1 MQYFKPLTLA
11 LAVASLFSQSSSF
24 ADALAQPL
32 PFAQNWSNTA
42 QITTSDDWNS
52 VPGIVGYRGDGL
64 TAATGTDPQT
74 ILADGTATPVDV
86 NANQAAPNA
95 FTTGGVAEFE
105 LADPVVALQGSGTAD
120 APFILIHLNTGGM
133 QGIRVAYDLRDIDGS
148 ADNAVQPVALQ
159 YRVGNS
165 GNFSN
170 VPSAFVAD
178 ASSGPGLASL
188 VTPVSVT
195 LPADADNQPLLE
207 LRIIMTNAAGSDEW
221 VGIDNLS
228 VTGASGGAFNQAI
241 VATCPAGVAA
251 AQGTASSFTLNATD
265 ADSVVNAATITSGA
279 VPGIALGAFTPAVG
293 DGGVASAS
301 LDVAASVAAGDYP
314 LQIAFGNNEVQNATC
329 SIVVAV
335 AAITPIPAIQGS
347 GALSPRLGQTL
358 LTQGVVT
365 DRTNNGFFMQDETGD
380 GDDATSDGIFVYTGD
395 APTVNVG
402 ERLRLSAT
410 VAEYKTG
417 SGSEAQARPV
427 TELTAPSAI
436 DVLASGIAVAPTPI
450 VFPELDD
457 GDLER
462 YEGMLVT
469 IDAPLTVS
477 QNYFEGRYGQ
487 LTLSADGRLVKPTNA
502 FPANSAA
509 AIALAADNARRR
521 ILLDDGSSVQNPDP
535 TPYIG
540 ADNTLR
546 AGDTVM
552 GATGVIDYGLAT
564 SSPSGISDYKIQPTV
579 APVIRRDNPRTAAPA
594 SVGGN
599 LKVASFNVLNY
610 FTTFTDGNTAAAQTG
625 QACTLGG
632 SVSASN
638 CRGADNL
645 VEFNRQRD
653 KIVNAIKA
661 IDADVV
667 GLMEIQ
673 NNGNVALQ
681 NLVDGLNAAAGAGTY
696 AALALPDG
704 GTGSDAIRVAML
716 YKPAV
721 VTPLGNPVSD
731 TDPVHNRPPLA
742 QTFASVNG
750 ERFSVVVNHFKSKGS
765 CPASGADADQG
776 DGQGCWNALRVQQA
790 QALLG
795 FIAARSAV
803 VGDSD
808 VIVIGDLNAYAHED
822 PVLALENGGL
832 TDEVAR
838 HDSADYS
845 YVFDGEAGY
854 IDHALTTASLSG
866 QIAGSTHWH
875 INADEP
881 SVIDYNT
888 EFKQPA
894 CPTCSP
900 DLYTSQPYRA
910 SDHDPVVVG
919 LSLLKT
925 VDGSA
930 ARDTLVG
937 TPGDDVLDGGP
948 GNDTLTGGSG
958 RDDFVFDS
966 VLDGVDTITDFESG
980 IDRIVLTRLL
990 QTLGVDSPA
999 ALADGYVVCTASGG
1013 NALVGIDPDADGP
1026 ARSRALVRVKNVDC
1040 GSLAIPSNFSF

>member
-1 MQYFKPLTLA
+1 
-11 LAVASLFSQSSSF
+11 
-24 ADALAQPL
+24 
-32 PFAQNWSNTA
+32 
-42 QITTSDDWNS
+42 
-52 VPGIVGYRGDGL
+52 
-64 TAATGTDPQT
+64 
-74 ILADGTATPVDV
+74 
-86 NANQAAPNA
+86 
-95 FTTGGVAEFE
+95 
-105 LADPVVALQGSGTAD
+105 
-120 APFILIHLNTGGM
+120 
-133 QGIRVAYDLRDIDGS
+133 
-148 ADNAVQPVALQ
+148 
-159 YRVGNS
+159 
-165 GNFSN
+165 
-170 VPSAFVAD
+170 
-178 ASSGPGLASL
+178 
-188 VTPVSVT
+188 
-195 LPADADNQPLLE
+195 
-207 LRIIMTNAAGSDEW
+207 
-221 VGIDNLS
+221 
-228 VTGASGGAFNQAI
+228 
-241 VATCPAGVAA
+241 
-251 AQGTASSFTLNATD
+251 
-265 ADSVVNAATITSGA
+265 
-279 VPGIALGAFTPAVG
+279 
-293 DGGVASAS
+293 
-301 LDVAASVAAGDYP
+301 
-314 LQIAFGNNEVQNATC
+314 
-329 SIVVAV
+329 
-335 AAITPIPAIQGS
+335 
-347 GALSPRLGQTL
+347 
-358 LTQGVVT
+358 
-365 DRTNNGFFMQDETGD
+365 
-380 GDDATSDGIFVYTGD
+380 
-395 APTVNVG
+395 VNVG
-402 ERLRLSAT
+402 ERVRLSAT
-410 VAEYKTG
+410 VAEFKTG
-417 SGSEAQARPV
+417 SGSEAQAHPV

-469 IDAPLTVS
+469 IDVPLTVS

-509 AIALAADNARRR
+509 AIALAADNARRPYPAR
-521 ILLDDGSSVQNPDP
+521 RRQQRAESRSDSLHRRRQHAARGRHRDG
-535 TPYIG
+535 
-540 ADNTLR
+540 R
-546 AGDTVM
+546 H
-552 GATGVIDYGLAT
+552 
-564 SSPSGISDYKIQPTV
+564 
-579 APVIRRDNPRTAAPA
+579 RRDRLRPGNQFARRDQRLQDSADRRARHPARQSAHGRARQRRWQPEGRELQRAQLFHHLQRRQHRCRANGPRLHARR
-594 SVGGN
+594 VGFGEQ
-599 LKVASFNVLNY
+599 LP
-610 FTTFTDGNTAAAQTG
+610 
-625 QACTLGG
+625 
-632 SVSASN
+632 
-638 CRGADNL
+638 GADNL
-645 VEFNRQRD
+645 VEFKRQRD

-681 NLVDGLNAAAGAGTY
+681 NLVDGLNAAVGVGTY

-716 YKPAV
+716 YKPAA

-795 FIAARSAV
+795 FIAARSAA

-808 VIVIGDLNAYAHED
+808 AIVIGDLNAYAHED

-854 IDHALTTASLSG
+854 IDHALTTASLSR

-888 EFKQPA
+888 EFKQPE

-966 VLDGVDTITDFESG
+966 VLDGVDTITDFQPGS
-980 IDRIVLTRLL
+980 DRIVLTRLL
-990 QTLGVDSPA
+990 QTLGVDSTA
-999 ALADGYVVCTASGG
+999 AFADGYVVCTASGG
-1013 NALVGIDPDADGP
+1013 NALVGIDPDAHGP